1 MMKFESKDKKGEVP
15 IVYPEKLLV
24 LYEDSKGTLKALIH
38 SVEYKIAT
46 NVEGPFGDSHLV
58 THNQLEFNQS
68 NRIPRMYYVKVDSIL
83 HVIVAYDAIQYP
95 QPLVPQVRC
104 IHIHWE
110 HTVTMTVLPREEW
123 AKLFLAWT
131 RELKERHKTITGM
144 NKNQLEWKSNT

>member
-1 MMKFESKDKKGEVP
+1 MEFDSKEINGEEP
-15 IVYPEKLLV
+15 TVYPGKVLV
-24 LYEDSKGTLKALIH
+24 LYEDSKGTPKALVH
-38 SVEYKIAT
+38 PVEYKIAT
-46 NVEGPFGDSHLV
+46 NVEGPFGDSCLV
-58 THNQLEFNQS
+58 THNQLKFNER
-68 NRIPRMYYVKVDSIL
+68 NGKPRMHSVKVDSIL

-131 RELKERHKTITGM
+131 RELKERHKTMTGM